1 MARTLIDGADQ
12 ILAGSIG
19 RASINTATTGSALIT
34 KIIAGTGITLSS
46 TGVDAG
52 TGDVTVTASGLSGY
66 LPLTGGTLTGAL
78 SGTSVMATG
87 SSAYLAMYPNLSA
100 GYYNPGV
107 QSGDDALIYS
117 GTGGTGTGALMI
129 APWSSTAGAS
139 LRMTAAGAST
149 LTGAGGLTL
158 TSGLTATTGAF
169 SGAVSASGL
178 LSANNGFS
186 INGASSVQPTLNITG
201 GSTDQKLFDNYTTST
216 TIGWRFINDAQS
228 ASSVWLSAVR
238 SGYAVTSIN
247 LNGGAINLTG
257 ATTVTGALSVSGTVS
272 GAGITSLLS
281 TYALTSAV
289 PTGYAST
296 PAMNGTGAA
305 GTSVNWSHGD
315 HVHPSDT
322 SRYAASNPSG
332 YQTAANITSTL
343 ASPPAIGGTAAA
355 AGTFVALNATSGNVF
370 NAIGRNR
377 LDNGNMEIAQRA
389 LPTSGLSGYGIDR
402 WIFSWSNAT
411 SGGMSRNNNTGYTS
425 RYQANLSLINVVATG
440 YMQFVQRIEAARSYD
455 LAGQTVTVSWNTAY
469 TISAGT
475 TAFAVSL
482 YYCAALDNWGGTT
495 TLIGTTSFSPTS
507 GGTTYTASFAVPSGA
522 IYGLEVLF
530 TATQSGS
537 TGTLVWLMTSVQLEA
552 GSVATPFERIDT
564 SVNLTRCSYYY
575 TTGLLYEVG
584 YGPTGMYPAAA
595 NYVGWMRATPTIVIT
610 ANYCSNLSGT
620 STLNYAAGSVFISG
634 IYVTATGAYTI
645 NYDFSLT
652 ADL

>member
-12 ILAGSIG
+12 ILAGSII
-19 RASINTATTGSALIT
+19 RAAINTATTGSALIT
-34 KIIAGTGITLSS
+34 KVIAGTGITLSS

-52 TGDVTVTASGLSGY
+52 TGDVTVNVSGY
-66 LPLTGGTLTGAL
+66 LPLAGGTLTGAL
-78 SGTSVMATG
+78 IGTSVTFSGSVVAASVYTSSFG
-87 SSAYLAMYPNLSA
+87 SSIGYCAML
-100 GYYNPGV
+100 
-107 QSGDDALIYS
+107 
-117 GTGGTGTGALMI
+117 
-129 APWSSTAGAS
+129 
-139 LRMTAAGAST
+139 AAGASN
-149 LTGAGGLTL
+149 TGYVAFYNAAGTRQGYV
-158 TSGLTATTGAF
+158 GYAA
-169 SGAVSASGL
+169 ASGL
-178 LSANNGFS
+178 IQLESEGTATGYNVTGNFAVAGGITTLSNATSNWLNYGTVGVAAPAFTTRSVGTKLVLHDSLAGSSGDYAVGIASGTLWNSVPVTGNSFTWYGGTTIAATLSGTGFLS
-186 INGASSVQPTLNITG
+186 FVSGNIG
-201 GSTDQKLFDNYTTST
+201 PST
-216 TIGWRFINDAQS
+216 TYFGSNANYASGWKYVATDFA
-228 ASSVWLSAVR
+228 WYFR
-238 SGYAVTSIN
+238 SDGLTTDVVS
-247 LNGGAINLTG
+247 LNVAP
-257 ATTVTGALSVSGTVS
+257 SGTAGTTITPVAAFSVNQTGVVS
-272 GAGITSLLS
+272 FPNAPAGAGITSL
-281 TYALTSAV
+281 
-289 PTGYAST
+289 
-296 PAMNGTGAA
+296 
-305 GTSVNWSHGD
+305 
-315 HVHPSDT
+315 
-322 SRYAASNPSG
+322 
-332 YQTAANITSTL
+332 L